1 MVSWS
6 IISHVPWS
14 RLICVCRISMLTDV
28 PISADNIRMEESVTD
43 VTDLVAYNYTYF
55 DQHVAEG
62 GHKKDEAAFR
72 ACFHAGEI
80 AEDFTLPR
88 LDDGAGVRLSAL
100 WKSKPLVM
108 EFGSFT

>member
-1 MVSWS
+1 MT
-6 IISHVPWS
+6 
-14 RLICVCRISMLTDV
+14 MLTGA
-28 PISADNIRMEESVTD
+28 PMSADNRGMEESVANMA
-43 VTDLVAYNYTYF
+43 DLAAYNYTHF
-55 DQHVAEG
+55 DRHVAEG
-62 GHKKDEAAFR
+62 GHERDEADFR

-88 LDDGAGVRLSAL
+88 LDGAGVRLSDL